1 MNWFAISGGIII
13 AIICVSAF
21 FAPYISPYPF
31 DTQDTSRVLEGPS
44 TSHLMGTDSLGR
56 DLFSRLIYGAR
67 VSMMVGVFSA
77 VIALIIGALYGAISG
92 YLGGRIDN
100 WMMRIVDVVYALPDL
115 LLIILISVVIGRGLI
130 GLLLALSLVS
140 WVSVARLIRGE
151 VLRLR
156 EQSYVEAAKALG
168 ATHKRMLFRH
178 ILPNTLG
185 ILIVT
190 LTLRIPAVILA
201 ESTLSFIGLGPP
213 PPFSSWG
220 ILANEGW
227 TAIRFYP
234 HLIIFP
240 GVTIFLTILAF
251 NFLGDWLRD
260 ALEPSR

>member
-13 AIICVSAF
+13 AIICISAF

-31 DTQDTSRVLEGPS
+31 DTQDTSIVLEGPS

-56 DLFSRLIYGAR
+56 DLFSRLIYGAS
-67 VSMMVGVFSA
+67 VSMTVGVFSA

-100 WMMRIVDVVYALPDL
+100 WMMRIVDMVYALPDL
-115 LLIILISVVIGRGLI
+115 LLIILISVVIGRGLM

-156 EQSYVEAAKALG
+156 EHSYVEAAKALG

-178 ILPNTLG
+178 ILPNTFG

-190 LTLRIPAVILA
+190 LTLRIPATILA

-220 ILANEGW
+220 TLANEGW
-227 TAIRFYP
+227 AAIRFYP

-240 GVTIFLTILAF
+240 GSAIFLTILSF

-260 ALEPSR
+260 ALEPSE